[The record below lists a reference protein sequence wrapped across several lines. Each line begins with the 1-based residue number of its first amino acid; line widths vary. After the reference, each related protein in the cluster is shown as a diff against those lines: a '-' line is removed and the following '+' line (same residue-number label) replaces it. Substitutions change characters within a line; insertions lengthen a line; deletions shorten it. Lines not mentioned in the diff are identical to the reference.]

1 MLKFSEIKNTKW
13 QTTLN
18 SDSVSSGDINMAG
31 RLNWFTMKRLAKIGL
46 TTEVKRVILLLKL
59 KYSKRISAMH
69 LTEAISKKTKE
80 KWSIQCM

>member
-31 RLNWFTMKRLAKIGL
+31 RLNWFTMKLLARIGL
-46 TTEVKRVILLLKL
+46 TTEAKQAIL
-59 KYSKRISAMH
+59 
-69 LTEAISKKTKE
+69 
-80 KWSIQCM
+80 